1 MATEI
6 AYAQI
11 IHVAGYAGDPHFQKV
26 ANIVAALEHLIGS
39 KKMRARIIEHSTQEE
54 YTKWAQEK
62 VGQLNTR
69 GVQIDT
75 NASPLCYNDKDEY
88 LGTADQAIE
97 YFRSAFLSRSSG
109 NSGSSMLA
117 PVNPD
122 LVMNDANGTKSSK
135 DEEYEYD
142 LIVIG
147 GGSGGLACAK
157 QASKLGAKVAMC
169 DFVKPSPL
177 GTKWGL
183 GGTCVNVG
191 CIPKKLMHTAAL
203 LRESMLDYDA
213 YGWELGD
220 EKSLPQV
227 VNWPKMVQNVQNH
240 IKSLNFKYRV
250 ELREKDVKYEKKL
263 ASFTDDPHT
272 IEMKDKNGN
281 ISTATARRIVVAV
294 GGRPT
299 PINCEGGELAI
310 SSDDIFSMKTV
321 PGKTL
326 IIGASYIALECAG
339 FLRGCGFD
347 VTVMVRSILLR
358 GFDRDCCER
367 IGKDLVEKGV
377 KFIYGC
383 VPSSIKAN
391 GDEKVVT
398 WINSGSKDCTEP
410 AAPGSDTFNTVL
422 GAIGRT
428 ADTTL
433 LNVDKVGLK
442 INPRNK
448 KLICENEQTNIPH
461 IYAIGDV
468 IDGRPELTPVAIQA
482 GKLLAKRIYEVGCT
496 RQMDYHHVATTVF
509 TPLEYGTIG
518 FSEEDAEK
526 KYGAK
531 NIEVY
536 HRVFAPLEWT
546 MPNHRPEN
554 MCYAKLICDKNDNE
568 RVVGFH
574 YCGPNAGEVT
584 QGWSLAMKCGA
595 TYDDFWNTVG
605 IHPTVAEEFTILSV
619 TKASGESA
627 EGGSC

>member
-6 AYAQI
+6 ASSQI
-11 IHVAGYAGDPHFQKV
+11 IHVAGFAGDAQFQKT
-26 ANIVAALEHLIGS
+26 ANIAAALEHLVGS
-39 KKMRARIIEHSTQEE
+39 KKLRVRIIEHASAEE
-54 YTKWAQEK
+54 FSKWAQEK
-62 VGQLNTR
+62 IGQLNSR
-69 GVQIDT
+69 GITVDPT
-75 NASPLCYNDKDEY
+75 VSPLCYNDKNEF
-88 LGTADQAIE
+88 LGAAEDAIQ
-97 YFRSAFLSRSSG
+97 YFRATFLSRSSG
-109 NSGSSMLA
+109 NSSVLA
-117 PVNPD
+117 PFNPD
-122 LVMNDANGTKSSK
+122 LVQQEGSGTKSNK
-135 DEEYEYD
+135 EPEYDYD

-157 QASKLGAKVAMC
+157 QASKLGAKVAIC

-203 LRESMLDYDA
+203 LRESMEDYKA
-213 YGWELGD
+213 YGWTLGD
-220 EKSLPQV
+220 EKSLPKV
-227 VNWPKMVQNVQNH
+227 VDWPVMVQNVQNH

-250 ELREKDVKYEKKL
+250 ELREKEVKYEKKL

-272 IEMKDKNGN
+272 VEMKDKNGN
-281 ISTATARRIVVAV
+281 VTQATARRIVVAV

-299 PINCEGGELAI
+299 PISCEGGELAL
-310 SSDDIFSMKTV
+310 SSDDIFSLKTS

-326 IIGASYIALECAG
+326 VVGASYIALECAG
-339 FLRGCGFD
+339 FLAGCGFD

-367 IGKDLVEKGV
+367 IGKDLEEKGV

-383 VPSSIKAN
+383 VPSSIKAD
-391 GDEKVVT
+391 GDSKVVT
-398 WINSGSKDCTEP
+398 WVNSNSKDCKEP
-410 AAPGSDTFNTVL
+410 SSPGSGTFTTVL

-428 ADTTL
+428 ADTHL
-433 LNVDKVGLK
+433 LNIEKVGLK

-448 KLICENEQTNIPH
+448 KLICENEQTNISH

-482 GKLLAKRIYEVGCT
+482 GKLLAKRIYEPGFT

-518 FSEEDAEK
+518 FSEEEAIE
-526 KYGAK
+526 KYGSD
-531 NIEVY
+531 NVEVY
-536 HRVFAPLEWT
+536 HRVFAPLEWNL
-546 MPNHRPEN
+546 PKHRPDN
-554 MCYAKLICDKNDNE
+554 LCYAKLICDKNDGE

-605 IHPTVAEEFTILSV
+605 IHPTISEEFTILSV
-619 TKASGESA
+619 TKSSGESA

>member
-1 MATEI
+1 
-6 AYAQI
+6 
-11 IHVAGYAGDPHFQKV
+11 
-26 ANIVAALEHLIGS
+26 
-39 KKMRARIIEHSTQEE
+39 
-54 YTKWAQEK
+54 
-62 VGQLNTR
+62 
-69 GVQIDT
+69 
-75 NASPLCYNDKDEY
+75 
-88 LGTADQAIE
+88 
-97 YFRSAFLSRSSG
+97 
-109 NSGSSMLA
+109 
-117 PVNPD
+117 
-122 LVMNDANGTKSSK
+122 
-135 DEEYEYD
+135 
-142 LIVIG
+142 
-147 GGSGGLACAK
+147 
-157 QASKLGAKVAMC
+157 
-169 DFVKPSPL
+169 
-177 GTKWGL
+177 
-183 GGTCVNVG
+183 
-191 CIPKKLMHTAAL
+191 
-203 LRESMLDYDA
+203 
-213 YGWELGD
+213 
-220 EKSLPQV
+220 
-227 VNWPKMVQNVQNH
+227 
-240 IKSLNFKYRV
+240 
-250 ELREKDVKYEKKL
+250 
-263 ASFTDDPHT
+263 
-272 IEMKDKNGN
+272 MKDKNGN

-531 NIEVY
+531 KY
-536 HRVFAPLEWT
+536 
-546 MPNHRPEN
+546 
-554 MCYAKLICDKNDNE
+554 
-568 RVVGFH
+568 
-574 YCGPNAGEVT
+574 
-584 QGWSLAMKCGA
+584 
-595 TYDDFWNTVG
+595 
-605 IHPTVAEEFTILSV
+605 
-619 TKASGESA
+619 
-627 EGGSC
+627 

>member
-62 VGQLNTR
+62 IGQLNTR

-367 IGKDLVEKGV
+367 IGKDL
-377 KFIYGC
+377 
-383 VPSSIKAN
+383 A
-391 GDEKVVT
+391 
-398 WINSGSKDCTEP
+398 
-410 AAPGSDTFNTVL
+410 
-422 GAIGRT
+422 
-428 ADTTL
+428 
-433 LNVDKVGLK
+433 
-442 INPRNK
+442 
-448 KLICENEQTNIPH
+448 
-461 IYAIGDV
+461 
-468 IDGRPELTPVAIQA
+468 
-482 GKLLAKRIYEVGCT
+482 
-496 RQMDYHHVATTVF
+496 
-509 TPLEYGTIG
+509 
-518 FSEEDAEK
+518 
-526 KYGAK
+526 
-531 NIEVY
+531 
-536 HRVFAPLEWT
+536 
-546 MPNHRPEN
+546 
-554 MCYAKLICDKNDNE
+554 
-568 RVVGFH
+568 
-574 YCGPNAGEVT
+574 
-584 QGWSLAMKCGA
+584 
-595 TYDDFWNTVG
+595 
-605 IHPTVAEEFTILSV
+605 
-619 TKASGESA
+619 
-627 EGGSC
+627 